1 MAADPRLPPGYIV
14 TEFWDDF
21 QHEDGEWDYHHGWRV
36 EPDASWDESLYGPH
50 AQDEEEAIFLFLEER
65 AVRSWDGA

>member
-50 AQDEEEAIFLFLEER
+50 AQDEEEAITLFLEAR
-65 AVRSWDGA
+65 NG